1 MSAEAKAAAASLSLL
16 VAAGVAGCLC
26 VEDKSKKWPAGAE
39 ATPPPEAEAR
49 ASPPAAALAVVA
61 AAPPPTSSVPA
72 APPPPTPLALW
83 KAAHA
88 GDASRVV
95 QLLAAG
101 ADKDEVRLPQC
112 RGCDGVRSGKSVRCR
127 SLLVGALART
137 GEMSQITR
145 GCVMQVNHVDDG
157 SYKRT
162 ALCAASARG
171 NLECVAALLAAGA
184 AVHAT
189 DAGAPGWAP
198 LHYAS
203 YDNHEAVV
211 AELLA
216 APGAAVDQPTAG
228 KGGFSLTPLH
238 IAAQAGSTAAARV
251 LVRAG
256 AAIGARDVRYAA
268 HCPPPPRCVVW
279 TGAPLRNVCSSCHEV
294 EAANGYGR
302 CQRSHSSHPRA
313 RLRWERCPGGRALP
327 FLLLL
332 REKWWQRRQ
341 AAAVGRKSNNP
352 PVQHPLAKLKW
363 QRPLLRGQGR
373 LW

>member
-16 VAAGVAGCLC
+16 VAVGVAGCLC
-26 VEDKSKKWPAGAE
+26 VEDKTSKKWPAGAAA
-39 ATPPPEAEAR
+39 ATPPPKAEAR

-88 GDASRVV
+88 GDASQVV

-112 RGCDGVRSGKSVRCR
+112 RGCDGVQRRAGGAG
-127 SLLVGALART
+127 SLCGAVHCWWGALVRT
-137 GEMSQITR
+137 GEMSQIMR
-145 GCVMQVNHVDDG
+145 GCVTQVNHTDDG

-203 YDNHEAVV
+203 YDNHEAIV
-211 AELLA
+211 AELLT

-238 IAAQAGSTAAARV
+238 VAAQAGSTAAARV

-256 AAIGARDVRYAA
+256 AATGARDVRCAA
-268 HCPPPPRCVVW
+268 HCPPPPRFVVW

-294 EAANGYGR
+294 DSANGYGR

-313 RLRWERCPGGRALP
+313 RLRWERCPGRRALL

-332 REKWWQRRQ
+332 SEKW
-341 AAAVGRKSNNP
+341 
-352 PVQHPLAKLKW
+352 
-363 QRPLLRGQGR
+363 
-373 LW
+373 